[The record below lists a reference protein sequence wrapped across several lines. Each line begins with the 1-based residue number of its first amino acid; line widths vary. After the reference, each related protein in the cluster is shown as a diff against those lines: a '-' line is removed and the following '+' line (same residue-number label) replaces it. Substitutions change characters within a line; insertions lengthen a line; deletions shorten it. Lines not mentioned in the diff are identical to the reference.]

1 MSQNILTTNTVC
13 VETIHS
19 DSDLEIFSNR
29 KISFDTPNMLV
40 NELHFNKHIDNVV
53 FGTTPPLT
61 DTSYEYKVTTIS
73 QNEIDIS
80 QMGEYDLEMVD
91 CLEVSSSQTFQD
103 VSGTNKEHYVNLSAS
118 NNLII
123 RSENI
128 FVKNEPFDDYVY
140 RLVNNKNDPNPN
152 TETTPSISI
161 VPADRFNVTNF
172 GAYFTNKIN
181 CNKISTENIYID
193 SSGSNEEPVLNINSR
208 SAVNLQSLN
217 ILIDDSNTG
226 STVDLDTYLKSRL
239 DESGMF
245 TITIIP
251 ESGVDIGFTYDQS
264 SVGKGFSNNY
274 NSITAFN
281 YIINF
286 KIVPT
291 GQTPTDGAST
301 NVLDEV
307 LTPAA
312 SDAQTYI
319 TYSNTPLT
327 TYSLTNLNAGEF
339 YDIYAD
345 VTNNFTN
352 TTVYN
357 VLTNGIN
364 IPTIEHVVINS
375 ITVIDEK
382 QIEIRFIPH
391 ATQIANWN
399 TYEKKVRFFVRL
411 DNVNSVVN
419 NDLLPDTSGF
429 IEVDLSTAS
438 RSEQTYILDVTQYSS
453 YPSANHIIVGSGF
466 ETNLHSFSIVSQHT
480 SYPTSAFEMITP
492 TPQSLTPFTFSA
504 PSQPSNLQ
512 LDLDGENLFTWTQS
526 SNTPTTTKITKIFY
540 DIFRNG
546 GSRLNSSDLEN
557 VGVCN
562 SYTNVLQNIGLDLN
576 TYRNVQQ
583 GIIPGTY
590 QIQSYNLFGQRSG
603 FATKQINTLSVG
615 APSFSTPTSAN
626 RSWRVSYSVNGA
638 NGSYY
643 VSSNKGSATNS
654 TYFHTTLDVGTHN
667 VYVQVEDTAM
677 RIRTNNSASITINQ
691 PVITIE
697 DGSYVTGSTRQF
709 SFPISL
715 TSSSYSGASISSVS
729 NAFSVTNC
737 SAVSSN
743 SAVSSTNYII
753 VQVNNS
759 STSIN
764 ISFSTNAVDTYGYTS
779 ATASKTNLPI
789 SVSFDSVSTPSVEYQ
804 STRTFGLSSS
814 SDFSGFQWKLN
825 GTDIGGQTGTTVTL
839 ADNEQYFGTI
849 SCSFTIVN
857 NQGFSKT
864 ESSSINNTEPTII
877 SGSFTITSSSA
888 YNHSYSVGPFVYS
901 SYTELS
907 RRVMKSG
914 SVETS
919 YSSSGTYTLQVQL
932 QNSYGFSKWL
942 TVASQTIGNPVAASF
957 EFSDRTKTSIS
968 IGNIV
973 YGDDGGFGFGDIRI
987 YWSIQNSQYSSNPD
1001 PMYNGSAS
1009 ILSTRPTSY
1018 QVYGLR
1024 PGSNYYFHITKSYV
1038 TPYVNSVTTP
1048 TIYDYSTLS
1057 LVPPI
1062 SPTITSVTLTTT
1074 DVSISWNSNNNNDA
1088 TEVSYSIE
1096 IHSRD
1101 YDPVAFSI
1109 YDLPTNTTSF
1119 SLPTETIPIKIVDSY
1134 YGAASV
1140 GFDAGFIIG
1149 YNYEIRVRKI
1159 AVNPV
1164 ITTLHS
1170 LFDEV
1175 TEVFTFDS
1183 SQPIFSPKVNIKIV
1197 RLDGTYV
1204 SDVFATHDAFF
1215 TTKAPSTNEYNF
1227 SSRYNANL
1235 RNSTDTNN
1243 FFIRRYPIDG
1253 SSAPKYVIFAEIH
1266 VHSNGVGYYY
1276 IVQSYG
1282 SRLSTAGHLQSSST
1296 YDVID
1301 HDWSFSSSDNSQ
1313 YLVPSSYPWIQ
1324 NWESIDTD
1332 YYLLNSGY
1340 SYTSRF
1346 LHFKVESVTSV
1357 TTAGRTY
1364 NKVHLLKFARISH
1377 DEWFNTK
1384 FVDYGSSQYDAP
1396 YASYE
1401 LTNDAPEFGFV
1412 FVNESNQEIF
1422 L

>member
-91 CLEVSSSQTFQD
+91 CLEVSSSQSFQD

-691 PVITIE
+691 PVITIG

-737 SAVSSN
+737 SAVSSTSN
-743 SAVSSTNYII
+743 SIIVNSII

-789 SVSFDSVSTPSVEYQ
+789 SVSFDSVTVSCS
-804 STRTFGLSSS
+804 SRLFSLSSTS
-814 SDFSGFQWKLN
+814 GLSGFQWKLN
-825 GTDIGGQTGTTVTL
+825 GTDISGQTGTTGTTVTL

-857 NQGFSKT
+857 SQGFSKT
-864 ESSSINNTEPTII
+864 ESSSINNPEPTLT
-877 SGSFTITSSSA
+877 SGSFTITGPSS
-888 YNHSYSVGPFVYS
+888 YIYSFTS
-901 SYTELS
+901 SYTE
-907 RRVMKSG
+907 VEIKVTKSG
-914 SVETS
+914 STVTD
-919 YSSSGTYTLQVQL
+919 YSSSGSYSLLVKL
-932 QNSYGFSKWL
+932 QNNLGFSKWI
-942 TVASQTIGNPVAASF
+942 TVGTYSVTNPTAASF
-957 EFSDRTKTSIS
+957 DFGTLEQTSITVN
-968 IGNIV
+968 NIN
-973 YGDDGGFGFGDIRI
+973 Y
-987 YWSIQNSQYSSNPD
+987 
-1001 PMYNGSAS
+1001 
-1009 ILSTRPTSY
+1009 
-1018 QVYGLR
+1018 
-1024 PGSNYYFHITKSYV
+1024 GSNGNPNESPSSIKLY
-1038 TPYVNSVTTP
+1038 
-1048 TIYDYSTLS
+1048 YSTS
-1057 LVPPI
+1057 
-1062 SPTITSVTLTTT
+1062 SFTITSLPGLYATLTSSETSKQINNLQIGTT
-1074 DVSISWNSNNNNDA
+1074 YYFMIVKEYTNYGSIASNVYSTSTIVDARAFLTEVVDINASYTQTYRTCGLRYRFPFVDQSYITNNLNRVEIWISTQHNYFPSVAYENKDSHTRLDPVLYQTRLNEVYDESISHLYKIHTNSSLNVTQYVTETFTVGTTGVAGITFAVRVFLNDGTYQTFIPGTWTWNVMQIIPKSSSNWGGSFDMLA
-1088 TEVSYSIE
+1088 A
-1096 IHSRD
+1096 
-1101 YDPVAFSI
+1101 P
-1109 YDLPTNTTSF
+1109 PTNY
-1119 SLPTETIPIKIVDSY
+1119 PIKFYVCRRFTIAENYSRKIIYIDNIANYPNELYEGKTAISLSTAIGKNQDSSNEWDIFFAKRVWSENH
-1134 YGAASV
+1134 GGTSIGFKFISNQIRV
-1140 GFDAGFIIG
+1140 GEHYAWGVGGDIIG
-1149 YNYEIRVRKI
+1149 YHTPYYQYHRPE
-1159 AVNPV
+1159 
-1164 ITTLHS
+1164 TLNA
-1170 LFDEV
+1170 DEV
-1175 TEVFTFDS
+1175 LAALS
-1183 SQPIFSPKVNIKIV
+1183 INQ
-1197 RLDGTYV
+1197 GTI
-1204 SDVFATHDAFF
+1204 T
-1215 TTKAPSTNEYNF
+1215 
-1227 SSRYNANL
+1227 
-1235 RNSTDTNN
+1235 
-1243 FFIRRYPIDG
+1243 
-1253 SSAPKYVIFAEIH
+1253 
-1266 VHSNGVGYYY
+1266 
-1276 IVQSYG
+1276 
-1282 SRLSTAGHLQSSST
+1282 
-1296 YDVID
+1296 
-1301 HDWSFSSSDNSQ
+1301 
-1313 YLVPSSYPWIQ
+1313 
-1324 NWESIDTD
+1324 
-1332 YYLLNSGY
+1332 
-1340 SYTSRF
+1340 
-1346 LHFKVESVTSV
+1346 VE
-1357 TTAGRTY
+1357 
-1364 NKVHLLKFARISH
+1364 F
-1377 DEWFNTK
+1377 
-1384 FVDYGSSQYDAP
+1384 
-1396 YASYE
+1396 
-1401 LTNDAPEFGFV
+1401 
-1412 FVNESNQEIF
+1412 
-1422 L
+1422 